1 METGEEQLRVELRP
15 ARARQGALLA
25 SALPLPT
32 RPFILGSLPGQ
43 QKLLSLR
50 VSPAL
55 PLLSRKDQSWEPI
68 PLTHGLKIPK
78 K

>member
-1 METGEEQLRVELRP
+1 METRKEQLRVELQP

-25 SALPLPT
+25 SALPLPM

-43 QKLLSLR
+43 QKFLPFR

-55 PLLSRKDQSWEPI
+55 PLLSGKDQCLGSPTLQH
-68 PLTHGLKIPK
+68 PA
-78 K
+78 